1 MNLKQYE
8 ERVQAKFPQ
17 ENIKVL
23 AYQSMKKEVKI
34 KCNDCGEIFCFKKGE
49 SVLNKDK
56 KIFCKKCNDSPQRVR
71 TKNKVEKWFLEIG
84 HKKYSY
90 FKVISF
96 DCVEVQCIECG
107 KISTKSFSDLAK
119 GKGCLCSVKNR
130 MIPQEVFEKEIF
142 DLGYFPIEEY
152 KGRFHKI
159 LIKHKCGFIWKT
171 MPKNLIDGKGCP
183 KCNKKTSKG
192 EATIEN
198 FLKEAKIDYKRE
210 VPIKVEGKTL
220 YCDFFLADKK
230 MVVEYNGIQHY
241 KPVEFYGGLA
251 QLEKQKYNDRLK
263 EKYCLEN
270 GLKFVVIKYTDDIIS
285 QCSTTIM

>member
-8 ERVQAKFPQ
+8 EKVQAKFPQ

-34 KCNDCGEIFCFKKGE
+34 RCNDCGEIFCFKKGE

-56 KIFCKKCNDSPQRVR
+56 QTFCKKCNDSPQRVR
-71 TKNKVEKWFLEIG
+71 TKNKVEKWFLKTG

-90 FKVISF
+90 FKVINF
-96 DCVEVQCIECG
+96 DHVEVQCIECG
-107 KISTKSFSDLAK
+107 KISTKPFSDLAR

-130 MIPQEVFEKEIF
+130 MTPQEVFEKEIF
-142 DLGYFPIEEY
+142 NLGYFPVEEY
-152 KGRFHKI
+152 KGRFNKI

-198 FLKEAKIDYKRE
+198 FLKESKIDYKRE
-210 VPIKVEGKTL
+210 FPIKVEGKTL
-220 YCDFFLADKK
+220 YCDFFLTNKK

-241 KPVEFYGGLA
+241 EPVEFYGGLA

-270 GLKFVVIKYTDDIIS
+270 GLKFVVIKYTDDTIS